1 MKKAR
6 KIIVT
11 LIIDKVT
18 PREKSERPNF
28 SKESVSST
36 KAAMKVTRIASV
48 EEIENSEVIFY
59 FGRRR
64 TSMATYIVLRLPQS
78 L

>member
-1 MKKAR
+1 MKKAS
-6 KIIVT
+6 KIIAT
-11 LIIDKVT
+11 LIIDKMA

-48 EEIENSEVIFY
+48 EKI
-59 FGRRR
+59 
-64 TSMATYIVLRLPQS
+64 
-78 L
+78 